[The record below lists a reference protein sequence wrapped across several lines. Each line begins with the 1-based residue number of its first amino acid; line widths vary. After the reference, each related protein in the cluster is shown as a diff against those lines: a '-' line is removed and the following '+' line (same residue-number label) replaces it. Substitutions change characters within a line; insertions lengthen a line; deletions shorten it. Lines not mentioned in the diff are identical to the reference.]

1 MKMFFSFFSIINN
14 LINSSTCL
22 ENEDEEGKKKNRK
35 IMKHL
40 PCQTQSETVLA
51 FSKSCSYS
59 GATPVSCYTPL
70 IKDSVSCPTDRIKG
84 NESTN
89 CGNSSIKDS
98 FFCWILFQKSFLS
111 ETILKIQ
118 IKSKGTCGIGSPFH
132 FYNGRIHYQNY
143 SFHV

>member
-40 PCQTQSETVLA
+40 PCQTQSDTVLA

-59 GATPVSCYTPL
+59 GATPNTVSCYTPL
-70 IKDSVSCPTDRIKG
+70 IKDSVSCPTDQIKT
-84 NESTN
+84 NEIT
-89 CGNSSIKDS
+89 KEKFDS
-98 FFCWILFQKSFLS
+98 WTTDLLSNKMPDKSAVVKQGVQTLNLVSKNLS
-111 ETILKIQ
+111 ETENISIFFLCQ
-118 IKSKGTCGIGSPFH
+118 
-132 FYNGRIHYQNY
+132 
-143 SFHV
+143 